1 MLVIVLRGEHKLEM
15 KNISI
20 KWKIFLYLIGFC
32 GVLLVML
39 WLFQVVFLGKFYK
52 DIRTNDVKAAA
63 KTVMENI
70 ESKELGAILLDLNRS
85 REIFVTITDENN
97 KTIFGDDANRKI
109 ESKQELIKERRPPES
124 ISFTQEVTL
133 SSGKKITINSNAIIT
148 PVNATVTTL
157 RIQLYYITGFM
168 LLFSII
174 LALVIAKRVSK
185 PIEKINESA
194 KILATG
200 NYQTVFHG
208 NGYKE
213 INELS
218 DTLNFTAKELAKVEG
233 LRQEL
238 IANISHDL
246 RTPLTLISGYAE
258 AMRDLPEENNM
269 ENAQIILDATKRLTT
284 LVNDVLDISKLQAGE
299 QNINYATYN
308 LTQSLQETISRMRE
322 LVKKDG
328 YSLNFVYEEEV
339 MIVADEKKLAQA
351 FYNLLTNAINYTGA
365 DKTVIIKQLVVED
378 KVRIEVID
386 SGEGIS
392 AENLQ
397 NIWNRYYKVDQVH
410 KRAVVGTGLGLSIVK
425 SIIELH
431 EGEFGVLSKINEGS
445 VFWFSLKK

>member
-1 MLVIVLRGEHKLEM
+1 M